1 MNKPTKKELYNK
13 ISDLKRYIK
22 VQEDTNKKIYE
33 MLGIKTNR
41 KIVKSHE
48 FFETYAIVTKYTL
61 ADKVYI
67 SKFLVTEEVLD
78 LIKGDTKC

>member
-1 MNKPTKKELYNK
+1 MKK
-13 ISDLKRYIK
+13 YIK

-41 KIVKSHE
+41 KIVENHD
-48 FFETYAIVTKYTL
+48 FFGTYAIVTKYTL

-78 LIKGDTKC
+78 LIKGDTKW